1 MLCWKCG
8 KSESASIAGPF
19 GVCAESLSSSPLP
32 EASRLDRCTRSG
44 QVRYYVT
51 RPKSRT
57 MVRTMAPRVSESESI
72 SQRQVNP
79 FNSRPASW
87 QLGLDNPFQQP
98 LERALSVT
106 LAAKPRRLRCRL
118 RSRGLTRPGHITNP
132 RGFMDYKLNPRVDL
146 GFVFMSMG
154 AFWTHVIFIFYEYT
168 IVRASSSNPAPSLC
182 IFFTIYRTYTL
193 YMLDFFQR
201 GLTGTDGHRGSQGC
215 LRWQTVH
222 RRPI

>member
-1 MLCWKCG
+1 MCWKCG
-8 KSESASIAGPF
+8 RSESASIAGPF
-19 GVCAESLSSSPLP
+19 GVCAESLSSSPLS

-118 RSRGLTRPGHITNP
+118 RSRGLTRLRRHLHGCEGERCRHGG
-132 RGFMDYKLNPRVDL
+132 RHWLRDC
-146 GFVFMSMG
+146 
-154 AFWTHVIFIFYEYT
+154 W
-168 IVRASSSNPAPSLC
+168 
-182 IFFTIYRTYTL
+182 
-193 YMLDFFQR
+193 
-201 GLTGTDGHRGSQGC
+201 RGSSVS
-215 LRWQTVH
+215 RWPMLF
-222 RRPI
+222 RRQLCGQSLLLI